1 MMKRVRRKRRPRGRN
16 DGNSLEKIKVAI
28 FGIGFMGRVH
38 TEALRRLGNIEVVG
52 VAGRTVEAA
61 RKFAET
67 LNIPRATG
75 DYHDL
80 LADADI
86 DAVHICAPNALH
98 APMANAA
105 MRAGKHVLCEK
116 PLASSVA
123 EAESMLALAQEKNLA
138 NCTLYNV
145 RAYPQL
151 QNLRRMREAGLFGE
165 IYVVQGTYSQDW
177 LLYDTDWNWRIESG
191 PSRTFADI
199 GTHWCDLA
207 EHVTGKKMTSL
218 CADLQTFHKTRKK
231 PRHSVETFAGKTLRA
246 ADYDEVAIDTED
258 FGAMMFAMGETRG
271 SLTVS
276 QVSGGRKNRLF
287 IEIFGSTASAAWNAE
302 TPEELWI
309 GHRDGPNQIQIKDA
323 VMMSPEAASY
333 TDLPGGHAEGYPDT
347 FKQVFRRFYRRVADS
362 SAPIEYPT
370 FVDGIRQMRVLD
382 AVLESSKKRAWVDI
396 KE

>member
-1 MMKRVRRKRRPRGRN
+1 MMKRVRRQRRRRGGK
-16 DGNSLEKIKVAI
+16 DGNGLEKIRVAI

-52 VAGRTVEAA
+52 VAGRTADAA
-61 RKFAET
+61 RKFADT
-67 LNIPRATG
+67 LGIPRATG

-246 ADYDEVAIDTED
+246 AEYDEVSIDTED

-287 IEIFGSTASAAWNAE
+287 IEIFGSKASAAWNAE

-309 GHRDGPNQIQIKDA
+309 GHRDGPNEISIKDA

-347 FKQVFRRFYRRVADS
+347 FKQVFRRFYRRVEDS

-382 AVLESSKKRAWVDI
+382 AVLESSKKRAWVDV